1 MTRTEAFDKSW
12 RLGFKGDFSL
22 FDEIYH
28 PDFKGINPIVDDVE
42 LNFDAFKE
50 GVHTLEDFIIF
61 TPSKILAEE
70 DKFLKVRRYNK
81 LKEADVFTSVT
92 ISLVYKEGKI
102 INQAYAFEDLDH
114 DPSEGQDWN
123 WEDYE

>member
-28 PDFKGINPIVDDVE
+28 PDFKGINPIVGDVE
-42 LNFDAFKE
+42 PNFDAFKE
-50 GVHTLEDFIIF
+50 GVHTLKDFIIF
-61 TPSKILAEE
+61 TTSKILTEE
-70 DKFLKVRRYNK
+70 DKFLKVQRYNK
-81 LKEADVFTSVT
+81 LKEADVF
-92 ISLVYKEGKI
+92 SLVTVFLTYKDGRI
-102 INQAYAFEDLDH
+102 INQEYLIEELSF

-123 WEDYE
+123 WEDYG

>member
-50 GVHTLEDFIIF
+50 GVHTLKDFIIF

-70 DKFLKVRRYNK
+70 DKFLNVRRFNK
-81 LKEADVFTSVT
+81 LKEADVF
-92 ISLVYKEGKI
+92 SLLKVSITYKDRKI
-102 INQAYAFEDLDH
+102 INQQYLVEELDH

-123 WEDYE
+123 W

>member
-1 MTRTEAFDKSW
+1 MTRTEAFDKAW
-12 RLGFKGDFSL
+12 RLVFKGDFSL

-28 PDFKGINPIVDDVE
+28 PDFKGINPIVGDVE

-50 GVHTLEDFIIF
+50 GVHTLKDFIIF
-61 TPSKILAEE
+61 TPSQILAEE

-81 LKEADVFTSVT
+81 LKEADVF
-92 ISLVYKEGKI
+92 SLVTVSISYKDGKI
-102 INQAYAFEDLDH
+102 INQQYLVEELDH

>member
-1 MTRTEAFDKSW
+1 MTRTEAFDKAW
-12 RLGFKGDFSL
+12 RLVFKGDFSL

-28 PDFKGINPIVDDVE
+28 PDFKGINPIVGDVK

-50 GVHTLEDFIIF
+50 GVHTLKDFIIF

-92 ISLVYKEGKI
+92 ISLVYK
-102 INQAYAFEDLDH
+102 
-114 DPSEGQDWN
+114 
-123 WEDYE
+123 

>member
-50 GVHTLEDFIIF
+50 GVRTLKDFIIF

-81 LKEADVFTSVT
+81 LKEADVF
-92 ISLVYKEGKI
+92 SLVTVSITYKDGKI
-102 INQAYAFEDLDH
+102 INQQYLVEELEH

>member
-1 MTRTEAFDKSW
+1 MTRTEAFDKAW
-12 RLGFKGDFSL
+12 RLVFKGDFSL

-28 PDFKGINPIVDDVE
+28 PDFKGINPIIGDVE

-50 GVHTLEDFIIF
+50 GVHTLKDFIIF

-81 LKEADVFTSVT
+81 LKEADVFFFGDS
-92 ISLVYKEGKI
+92 IYHLQRWEI
-102 INQAYAFEDLDH
+102 INQQYLVEELDH

-123 WEDYE
+123 

>member
-28 PDFKGINPIVDDVE
+28 PDFKGINPIVGDVE

-50 GVHTLEDFIIF
+50 GVHTLKDFIIF

-70 DKFLKVRRYNK
+70 DKFLKVQRYNK

-102 INQAYAFEDLDH
+102 INQAYAFEDLDY